1 MDPRKYSLFCL
12 GCSKFQFHFCPICSQ
27 INVTLE
33 SADTLYIL
41 DYIIY
46 SRQAASFRYHIIALI
61 LAQNFVY
68 FPLAVALIANRL
80 YKSRLDIEEIVFGI
94 ACYRVNK
101 LRE

>member
-1 MDPRKYSLFCL
+1 
-12 GCSKFQFHFCPICSQ
+12 
-27 INVTLE
+27 VTLE
-33 SADTLYIL
+33 STDTLYIL

-94 ACYRVNK
+94 VCYRVKTNFANDGQG
-101 LRE
+101 LAVNQHRITT